1 MIEEGR
7 PMILMYEAPGLGAF
21 LFYIAPFLGSGIFFL
36 EKAVPEMP
44 FHRNIAFTSKRGSR
58 LC

>member
-1 MIEEGR
+1 
-7 PMILMYEAPGLGAF
+7 MILMYEAPGLGAF
-21 LFYIAPFLGSGIFFL
+21 LFYIAPFFRGGIFFL

-44 FHRNIAFTSKRGSR
+44 LHRNIAFTSKRGSR